1 MTMTHNQ
8 IETRSTSYLSW
19 SRAVA
24 IALALALLVM
34 WLLGYGP
41 FRANCCGV
49 SEPAIAPASAA
60 VIAPTA
66 VSSAPAVSAV
76 TKPDVCAAATLRAEI
91 GFDTGSISLSAKGR
105 AALDAVVSDCL
116 FSKGASVTGHTDN
129 VGDPVSNQTLSQ
141 LRANA
146 VVAYLRTRGVSSDK
160 LIAKGMGDKEPVA
173 DNSTASGRTAN
184 RRMEIKLNP

>member
-41 FRANCCGV
+41 FRANCCGA
-49 SEPAIAPASAA
+49 SEPAKAPASAA
-60 VIAPTA
+60 VIAPVA
-66 VSSAPAVSAV
+66 VSSAAVSAV
-76 TKPDVCAAATLRAEI
+76 TKPDVCAAATLRAEV

-105 AALDAVVSDCL
+105 AALDAIVSDCL

-129 VGDPVSNQTLSQ
+129 VGNPVSNQTLSQ

-146 VVAYLRTRGVSSDK
+146 VVAYLKTRGVSSDK
-160 LIAKGMGDKEPVA
+160 LSAKGMGDKEPVA
-173 DNSTASGRTAN
+173 DNSSAAGRTAN